1 MSLQS
6 GLTALIAIRM
16 NSSPN
21 LPKPRVR
28 VMAVQYR
35 MQACASF
42 LDFADRIRYFVGVAG
57 DYACDFVCFPEFMAL
72 ELLSIGP
79 RRLDG
84 IESMQAMAAHAA
96 AIDRL
101 LTELAV
107 RHQVNILGGAFPR
120 MLSDGSVRNLAGFY
134 HRDGRIE
141 QRGKI
146 HATPS
151 ERSVWGVSGSDD
163 AGVVTTDCGP
173 IGIAICYDSEFPELI
188 RHLTDQGALLLFVPF
203 CTDERQGYLR
213 VRYSSQA
220 RCVENQIYAILAG
233 TVGHLPRV
241 LNMDIQYAQSCI
253 LTPCDL
259 MFARDGI
266 AAEAAPDNE
275 VVVFADLDLT
285 ALLAARDRGT
295 VRNLADRR
303 HDLYKLWQR

>member
-1 MSLQS
+1 M
-6 GLTALIAIRM
+6 TAQAL
-16 NSSPN
+16 

-35 MQACASF
+35 IQACTS
-42 LDFADRIRYFVGVAG
+42 FADLAGRVRYFAAVAG
-57 DYACDFVCFPEFMAL
+57 DYACDFLCFPEFMAL

-79 RRLDG
+79 RRLDAT
-84 IESMQAMAAHAA
+84 EAMRAMAAHAA
-96 AIDRL
+96 GIDAL
-101 LTELAV
+101 MSELAV
-107 RHQVNILGGAFPR
+107 RHRVNIIGGAFPR
-120 MLSDGSVRNLAGFY
+120 ALSDGSVRNLAGIY

-141 QRGKI
+141 HRSKL
-146 HATPS
+146 HVTPS
-151 ERSVWGVSGSDD
+151 EREIWAVSGGDD
-163 AGVVTTDCGP
+163 ANVIATDCGP
-173 IGIAICYDSEFPELI
+173 IGIAICYDAEFPELV

-213 VRYSSQA
+213 VRYSCQA
-220 RCVENQIYAILAG
+220 RCIENQIYAVLAG

-266 AAEAAPDNE
+266 AAETAPDSE
-275 VVVFADLDLT
+275 VVVFADLDLA
-285 ALLAARDRGT
+285 ALLDARERGT

-303 HDLYKLWQR
+303 LDLYKLWQP

>member
-1 MSLQS
+1 M
-6 GLTALIAIRM
+6 LTLPA
-16 NSSPN
+16 
-21 LPKPRVR
+21 LPKARVR

-42 LDFADRIRYFVGVAG
+42 LEFADRIRYFAGVAG
-57 DYACDFVCFPEFMAL
+57 DYACDFLCFPEFMAL
-72 ELLSIGP
+72 ELLSIGA

-84 IESMQAMAAHAA
+84 VEAMQTMAAHAG

-101 LTELAV
+101 MTELAT
-107 RHQVNILGGAFPR
+107 RHRVNLIGGAFPR
-120 MLSDGSVRNLAGFY
+120 ALSDGSVRNLAGIY

-141 QRGKI
+141 QRSKI

-151 ERSVWGVSGSDD
+151 ERTVWGVSGGDD
-163 AGVVTTDCGP
+163 AKVIDTDCGP
-173 IGIAICYDSEFPELI
+173 IGIAICYDSEFPELV

-220 RCVENQIYAILAG
+220 RCIENQIYAILAG

-275 VVVFADLDLT
+275 LVVFADLDLA
-285 ALLAARDRGT
+285 ALLDARERGT

>member
-1 MSLQS
+1 M
-6 GLTALIAIRM
+6 LTLPA
-16 NSSPN
+16 
-21 LPKPRVR
+21 LPKARVR

-42 LDFADRIRYFVGVAG
+42 LEFADRIRYFAGVAG
-57 DYACDFVCFPEFMAL
+57 DYACDFLCFPEFMAL
-72 ELLSIGP
+72 ELLSIGA

-84 IESMQAMAAHAA
+84 VEAMQTMAAHAG

-101 LTELAV
+101 MTELAT
-107 RHQVNILGGAFPR
+107 RHRVNLIGGAFPR
-120 MLSDGSVRNLAGFY
+120 ALSDGSVRNLAGIY

-141 QRGKI
+141 QRSKI

-151 ERSVWGVSGSDD
+151 ERTVWGVSGGDD
-163 AGVVTTDCGP
+163 AKVIDTDCGP
-173 IGIAICYDSEFPELI
+173 IGIAICYDSEFPELV

-220 RCVENQIYAILAG
+220 RCIENQIYAILAG

-275 VVVFADLDLT
+275 LVVFADLDLA
-285 ALLAARDRGT
+285 ALLDAREHGT

>member
-1 MSLQS
+1 M
-6 GLTALIAIRM
+6 LTLPA
-16 NSSPN
+16 
-21 LPKPRVR
+21 LPKARVR

-42 LDFADRIRYFVGVAG
+42 LEFADRIRYFAGVAG
-57 DYACDFVCFPEFMAL
+57 DYACDFLCFPEFMAL
-72 ELLSIGP
+72 ELLSIGA

-84 IESMQAMAAHAA
+84 VEAMQTMAAHAG

-101 LTELAV
+101 MTELAT
-107 RHQVNILGGAFPR
+107 RHRVNLIGGAFPR
-120 MLSDGSVRNLAGFY
+120 ALSDGSVRNLAGIY

-141 QRGKI
+141 QRSKI

-151 ERSVWGVSGSDD
+151 ERTVWGVSGGDD
-163 AGVVTTDCGP
+163 AKVIDTDCGP
-173 IGIAICYDSEFPELI
+173 IGIAICYDSEFPELV
-188 RHLTDQGALLLFVPF
+188 RHLTDQGALMLFVPF

-220 RCVENQIYAILAG
+220 RCIENQIYAILAG

-275 VVVFADLDLT
+275 LVVFADLDLA
-285 ALLAARDRGT
+285 ALLDARERGT